1 MSSYAYQKTR
11 KRGSVMPHGIAL
23 LDKTIS
29 FETSKQL
36 KAMGIYPYFREVASA
51 QDPVVIIKGRETVML
66 GSNSYLGLTTH
77 PEVKKAAIDAIE
89 KYGTGCAGSRFLN
102 GNLDIHTRLEEE
114 LAELVGK
121 EDALVFSTGFQTNLG
136 IISALVGK
144 GEFVVTDKFNH
155 ASIIDGARLSF
166 GKKVNYSHNDMADL
180 ERCLGNLPRDRGK
193 LIVVDGVFSMEGD
206 IARLP
211 ELVKL
216 SKEFGAA
223 LMVDD
228 AHGIGVLGENGSGT
242 SNHFDV
248 TDDVHI
254 IMGTFSKSLVSL
266 GGFVAADVDTI
277 EFIRHIA
284 RALMF
289 SASMTPANVAT
300 VRAALKIMKEQ
311 PERIGRLWENTAM
324 MKKGLEELGFD
335 TGNSETPIIP
345 VRIGDSVSTFTATV
359 RLQEEGVLV
368 NPVVAPAVP
377 EGDCLIRMSL
387 MATHTPEHIDFAL
400 SKLRKIG
407 VKFGII

>member
-1 MSSYAYQKTR
+1 LSSHAYQKTG
-11 KRGSVMPHGIAL
+11 KRGIVMPDGIAL
-23 LDKTIS
+23 MEKAIS

-51 QDPVVIIKGRETVML
+51 QDPVVIIKGKETVML

-77 PEVKKAAIDAIE
+77 PEVKKAAVDAIE

-102 GNLDIHTRLEEE
+102 GNLDIHTKLEEE

-121 EDALVFSTGFQTNLG
+121 EEALVFSTGFQTNLG

-144 GEFVVTDKFNH
+144 GEYV
-155 ASIIDGARLSF
+155 
-166 GKKVNYSHNDMADL
+166 VNYNHNDMADL
-180 ERCLGNLPRDRGK
+180 EKCLGNLPREKGK

-206 IARLP
+206 IANLP
-211 ELVKL
+211 EMAKL

-228 AHGIGVLGENGSGT
+228 AHGIGVLGNNGSGT
-242 SNHFDV
+242 SDHFGL
-248 TDDVHI
+248 TDDVHV
-254 IMGTFSKSLVSL
+254 IMGTFSKSLASL
-266 GGFVAADVDTI
+266 GGFAAADADTI
-277 EFIRHIA
+277 EYIRHIA

-311 PERIGRLWENTAM
+311 PERIERLWDNTAN

-335 TGNSETPIIP
+335 TGTSETPIIP
-345 VRIGDSVSTFTATV
+345 VRIGDTVSTFTATV

-377 EGDCLIRMSL
+377 EGDCLVRISL
-387 MATHTPEHIDFAL
+387 MATHTSEHIDFAL
-400 SKLRKIG
+400 SKLEKIG
-407 VKFGII
+407 VTFGII

>member
-1 MSSYAYQKTR
+1 M
-11 KRGSVMPHGIAL
+11 VMPDGIAL
-23 LDKTIS
+23 MEKTVS
-29 FETSKQL
+29 FETSRQL

-51 QDPVVIIKGRETVML
+51 QDPVVIIEGKETVML

-121 EDALVFSTGFQTNLG
+121 EEALVFSTGFQTNLG

-144 GEFVVTDKFNH
+144 GEYVVTDKYNH

-180 ERCLGNLPRDRGK
+180 ERCLGNLPREKGK

-228 AHGIGVLGENGSGT
+228 AHGIGVLGKNGSGT
-242 SNHFDV
+242 SDHFEV

-254 IMGTFSKSLVSL
+254 IMGTFSKSLASL
-266 GGFVAADVDTI
+266 GGFVAADADTI

-311 PERIGRLWENTAM
+311 PERIGRLWENTAK
-324 MKKGLEELGFD
+324 MKKGLQELGFD
-335 TGNSETPIIP
+335 TGSSETPIIP
-345 VRIGDSVSTFTATV
+345 VRIGDTVSTFTATV
-359 RLQEEGVLV
+359 RLQKEGVLV

-387 MATHTPEHIDFAL
+387 MATHSAEHIDFAL
-400 SKLRKIG
+400 SKLEKIG

>member
-1 MSSYAYQKTR
+1 M
-11 KRGSVMPHGIAL
+11 
-23 LDKTIS
+23 DKTIS

-51 QDPVVIIKGRETVML
+51 QDPVVIIKGKETVML

-102 GNLDIHTRLEEE
+102 GNLDIHTKLEEE

-144 GEFVVTDKFNH
+144 GEYVVTDKYNH

-166 GKKVNYSHNDMADL
+166 GKRVNFNHNDMDDL
-180 ERCLGNLPRDRGK
+180 QRCLGNLPRDKGK

-206 IARLP
+206 IASLP

-216 SKEFGAA
+216 SKEFDAA

-228 AHGIGVLGENGSGT
+228 AHGIGVLGKNGAGT
-242 SNHFDV
+242 SDHFAL
-248 TDDVHI
+248 TEDVHI
-254 IMGTFSKSLVSL
+254 IMGTFSKSLASL
-266 GGFVAADVDTI
+266 GGFVASDADTI

-289 SASMTPANVAT
+289 SASMTPGNVAT
-300 VRAALKIMKEQ
+300 VRAALKIMKKE
-311 PERIGRLWENTAM
+311 PDRIARLWENTAK
-324 MKKGLEELGFD
+324 MKKGLEDLGLD
-335 TGNSETPIIP
+335 TGRSETPIIP

-377 EGDCLIRMSL
+377 EGDCLIRISL
-387 MATHTPEHIDFAL
+387 MATHTSEHIDFAL
-400 SKLRKIG
+400 SKLEKIG

>member
-1 MSSYAYQKTR
+1 MSD
-11 KRGSVMPHGIAL
+11 GIAL
-23 LDKTIS
+23 MEKTVS

-51 QDPVVIIKGRETVML
+51 QDPVVIIGGRKTVML

-102 GNLDIHTRLEEE
+102 GNLDIHTKLEEE

-121 EDALVFSTGFQTNLG
+121 ENALVFSTGFQTNLG

-144 GEFVVTDKFNH
+144 GEYVVTDKYNH

-166 GKKVNYSHNDMADL
+166 GKRVNFNHNDMADL
-180 ERCLGNLPRDRGK
+180 TRCLGNLPRDKGK

-228 AHGIGVLGENGSGT
+228 AHGIGVLGKKGSGT
-242 SNHFDV
+242 SNHFDL

-254 IMGTFSKSLVSL
+254 IMGTFSKSLASL
-266 GGFVAADVDTI
+266 GGFVASDADTI

-300 VRAALKIMKEQ
+300 VRAALKIMKEE
-311 PERIGRLWENTAM
+311 PERIGRLWENTAK
-324 MKKGLEELGFD
+324 MKAGLEELGFD
-335 TGNSETPIIP
+335 TGSSETPIIP

-377 EGDCLIRMSL
+377 EGDCLIRISL

-400 SKLRKIG
+400 SKLQKIG
-407 VKFGII
+407 VKFEII

>member
-1 MSSYAYQKTR
+1 MSSFASQKVR
-11 KRGSVMPHGIAL
+11 KNGSVMPRGIAL
-23 LDKTIS
+23 MDKTIS

-51 QDPVVIIKGRETVML
+51 QDPVVIIEGKETVML

-102 GNLDIHTRLEEE
+102 GNLDIHTKLEEE

-144 GEFVVTDKFNH
+144 GEYVVTDKYNH

-166 GKKVNYSHNDMADL
+166 GKRVNFNHNDMDDL
-180 ERCLGNLPRDRGK
+180 QRCLGNLPRDKGK

-206 IARLP
+206 IASLP

-216 SKEFGAA
+216 SKEFDAA

-228 AHGIGVLGENGSGT
+228 AHGIGVLGKNGAGT
-242 SNHFDV
+242 SDHFGL
-248 TDDVHI
+248 TEDVHI
-254 IMGTFSKSLVSL
+254 IMGTFSKSLASL
-266 GGFVAADVDTI
+266 GGFVASDVDTI

-300 VRAALKIMKEQ
+300 VRAALRIMKKE
-311 PERIGRLWENTAM
+311 PDRIGRLWENTAK
-324 MKKGLEELGFD
+324 MKKGLEDLGLD
-335 TGNSETPIIP
+335 TGSSETPIIP

-359 RLQEEGVLV
+359 KLQEEGVLV

-387 MATHTPEHIDFAL
+387 MATHTSEHIDFAL
-400 SKLRKIG
+400 SKLEKVG

>member
-1 MSSYAYQKTR
+1 MSSFVSQKVR
-11 KRGSVMPHGIAL
+11 KKGSVMPRGIAL
-23 LDKTIS
+23 MDKTIS
-29 FETSKQL
+29 FQTSKQL

-51 QDPVVIIKGRETVML
+51 QDPVVIIEGKETVML

-102 GNLDIHTRLEEE
+102 GNLDIHTKLEEE

-144 GEFVVTDKFNH
+144 GEYVVTDKYNH
-155 ASIIDGARLSF
+155 AFILYCARLSF
-166 GKKVNYSHNDMADL
+166 GKRVNFNHNDMDDL
-180 ERCLGNLPRDRGK
+180 QRCLGNLPLDKGK

-206 IARLP
+206 IASLP

-216 SKEFGAA
+216 SKEFDAA

-228 AHGIGVLGENGSGT
+228 AHGIGVLGKNGAGT
-242 SNHFDV
+242 SDHFGL
-248 TDDVHI
+248 TEDVHI
-254 IMGTFSKSLVSL
+254 IMGTFSKSLASL
-266 GGFVAADVDTI
+266 GGFVASDIDTI

-300 VRAALKIMKEQ
+300 VRAALKIMKKE
-311 PERIGRLWENTAM
+311 PDRIGRLWENTAK
-324 MKKGLEELGFD
+324 MKKGLKNLGLD
-335 TGNSETPIIP
+335 TGSSETPIIP

-359 RLQEEGVLV
+359 KLQEEGVLV

-387 MATHTPEHIDFAL
+387 MATHTSEHIDFAL
-400 SKLRKIG
+400 SKLEKIG